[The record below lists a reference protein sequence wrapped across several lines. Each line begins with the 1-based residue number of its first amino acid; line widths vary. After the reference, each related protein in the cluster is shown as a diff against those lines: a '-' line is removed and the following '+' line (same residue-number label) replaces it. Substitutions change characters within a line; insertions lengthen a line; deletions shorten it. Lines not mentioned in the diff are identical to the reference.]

1 MMLNLILHNPPFRG
15 MQKTP
20 NSILGEIDK
29 EVLIQALER
38 ESLLDKLLS
47 CRLEMNSPIYLDKRS
62 AYFLA
67 R

>member
-1 MMLNLILHNPPFRG
+1 